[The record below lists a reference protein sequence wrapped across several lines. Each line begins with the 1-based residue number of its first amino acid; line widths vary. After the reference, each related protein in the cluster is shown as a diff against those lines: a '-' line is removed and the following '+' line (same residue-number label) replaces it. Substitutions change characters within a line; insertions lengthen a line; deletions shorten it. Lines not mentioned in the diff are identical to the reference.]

1 VDVDVFSE
9 AQRGLLRLALN
20 RIIPPVATQPGAG
33 DLGLAEAIE
42 ALARTSLALRR
53 LFLEGLAE
61 LELMA
66 WRQTDHRFADL
77 LDAEQNAVLVAV
89 EQAAPVFFDQLVRR
103 TYAAYY
109 VNPQV
114 LVSLGVVQPA
124 PQPRGFTLPPFDPK
138 RLDVV
143 RSRGP
148 VWRPT

>member
-1 VDVDVFSE
+1 MLSD
-9 AQRGLLRLALN
+9 AQSTLLTAALN
-20 RIIPPVATQPGAG
+20 RIIPPVAARPGAG

-42 ALARTSLALRR
+42 AAARTSLALRR

-66 WRQTDHRFADL
+66 WRQTDHQFADL
-77 LDAEQNAVLVAV
+77 PVAEQDAVLAAV
-89 EQAAPVFFDQLVRR
+89 EEAAPVFFDQLVRH
-103 TYAAYY
+103 TYATYY
-109 VNPQV
+109 VNPRV
-114 LVSLGVVQPA
+114 LASLGVVQPA

>member
-1 VDVDVFSE
+1 ME
-9 AQRGLLRLALN
+9 ARMLSDAQSTLLIAVLN
-20 RIIPPVATQPGAG
+20 RIIPPVATLPGAG

-42 ALARTSLALRR
+42 AAARTSLALRR

-61 LELMA
+61 LELTA

-77 LDAEQNAVLVAV
+77 PAAEQDAMLALV
-89 EQAAPVFFDQLVRR
+89 EQAAPVFFDQLVRH

-114 LVSLGVVQPA
+114 LASLGVVQPA
-124 PQPRGFTLPPFDPK
+124 PQPVGFTLPPFDPK